1 MRSIDGV
8 LPRAPTGRPRVAA
21 VGAVLILCL
30 VGAPVMSLF
39 PVGLW
44 EAAEALTMSG
54 AGLGVL
60 VFAPLV
66 AGVVLL
72 MTWLG
77 TRWLEGAGVNHPTSA
92 ASLVT
97 VTAMAT
103 PVFVAFLAPAA
114 TPVPGNTTVSIAVL
128 SAAVAT
134 LGMGA
139 CMAWCGLPDRF
150 QAGVL
155 PAVVVVAALLTALP
169 AVSDEMRARAA
180 DERSREQIASFDQ
193 TIAVLDDP
201 RWSLDQVHEVDGALR
216 FTYRDPDGTPV
227 YVHTWVGARARGS
240 EGIRSGCEF
249 PDVRCRNVDGAVAV
263 YRGGDTP
270 AELRTHLNDGVV
282 ACLTSAPGAPVDL
295 VSTARSLRPEAPGER
310 EHLVRAVTS

>member
-1 MRSIDGV
+1 MRSMDGV

-21 VGAVLILCL
+21 VGAVLTLCL

-77 TRWLEGAGVNHPTSA
+77 TRWLEGAGVNHPTSS
-92 ASLVT
+92 ASLVV

-114 TPVPGNTTVSIAVL
+114 TPVPGNATVSIALL

-134 LGMGA
+134 LGMGT

-155 PAVVVVAALLTALP
+155 PAAVVVAVLLSALP
-169 AVSDEMRARAA
+169 AASDGMLARAA
-180 DERSREQIASFDQ
+180 DQRSREQIESFDQ
-193 TIAVLDDP
+193 TLAVLDHP
-201 RWSLDQVHEVDGALR
+201 RWSLEQVHEVDGALR

-227 YVHTWVGARARGS
+227 YVHIWTGARARGS

-249 PDVRCRNVDGAVAV
+249 PDVRCRTVDGAVAV
-263 YRGGDTP
+263 YRGGRAP

-282 ACLTSAPGAPVDL
+282 VCLTSAPGDPVDL

-310 EHLVRAVTS
+310 ERLVGAVTG